1 MLAERQ
7 ILEDERLIATR
18 TEPIMRNSRKTNSN
32 MGPIVARMLLES
44 QYRPGDLI
52 LAKDRI
58 VLRRL
63 RIEHLR
69 SVIDIKQELYK
80 VVTFR

>member
-1 MLAERQ
+1 LLAERQ

>member
-1 MLAERQ
+1 LLAERQ
-7 ILEDERLIATR
+7 ILEDERLMATR

>member
-1 MLAERQ
+1 M
-7 ILEDERLIATR
+7 ATR